1 MENWNAVLEI
11 SFRFVEGVVKV
22 EVFRIGVI
30 GRRVL
35 TLTAGVCF
43 RVAFGVVK
51 VTVTR
56 NHIHIIREAG
66 VIPET
71 EIVAGRVLLQSSR
84 GVGIDC
90 TNRIQPGRKL
100 IAFSGVIQT
109 I

>member
-1 MENWNAVLEI
+1 MKAKKQIRVWEGDITTLAERGRIQVEFSIFIVENWNAVLKI
-11 SFRFVEGVVKV
+11 SFRFIERVVKV

-56 NHIHIIREAG
+56 DHIHIIREAG
-66 VIPET
+66 VIPEA
-71 EIVAGRVLLQSSR
+71 EVVA
-84 GVGIDC
+84 
-90 TNRIQPGRKL
+90 
-100 IAFSGVIQT
+100 
-109 I
+109 